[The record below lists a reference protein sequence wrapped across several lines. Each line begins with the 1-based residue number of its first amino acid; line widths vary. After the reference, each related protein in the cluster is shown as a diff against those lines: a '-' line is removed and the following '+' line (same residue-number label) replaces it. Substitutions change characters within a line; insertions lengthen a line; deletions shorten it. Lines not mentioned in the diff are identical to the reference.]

1 MSTPSLASAPTP
13 LEQALLALA
22 ALAVV
27 ALSSFPA
34 AREASVAFGW
44 LPFWLLALPLSA
56 WAMARA
62 LRVRAGRG
70 RVRSEREGDRP
81 LASVHA
87 IASARAAASRRG
99 GAQALRRAA

>member
-1 MSTPSLASAPTP
+1 MSTPTTASAPSS
-13 LEQALLALA
+13 LEQTLLGLA

-27 ALSSFPA
+27 ALLSFPA
-34 AREASVAFGW
+34 MRGASEAFGW

-56 WAMARA
+56 WATARA
-62 LRVRAGRG
+62 LRLRAARAQA
-70 RVRSEREGDRP
+70 DTKAARP

-87 IASARAAASRRG
+87 IASARGASVRRV